1 MKMQQQRERRGLITT
16 GLTPRVRLQQRR
28 RLQKQQQMRRRLQKQ
43 QQMRRVLPQ
52 RTP

>member
-1 MKMQQQRERRGLITT
+1 MKMQQQRETRGLITT

-28 RLQKQQQMRRRLQKQ
+28 RLQKQQQMRR
-43 QQMRRVLPQ
+43 VLPQ